1 MLYMNSLIIRT
12 QKKSN
17 FLFITFAISIAVM
30 TFFEALKEPLFGD
43 LNLWES
49 HWITVVFSSVL
60 ATFFASFTFDAIR
73 KFERKQAEE
82 MHRADQEKLTSI
94 FEMSPLGMFTN
105 TMTGYYIEANQ
116 SFLNIVGY
124 SNEELIKMN
133 CGDITPNK
141 YLYQEKVQLELLNTQ
156 GSYGPYEKE
165 YIHKD
170 GHLIPVSLSG
180 VLLTDKSGLKSIC
193 SIVEDVSKVKLNAES
208 SKLAEMVYE
217 HTSEAIIIMNDDDV
231 IISVNPAFTKITG
244 YTKEEITFKN
254 FHTLSFNCLDK
265 SSFDS
270 MTQAVSN
277 VGQWQ
282 GEMKLQNK
290 SDNSYLVWL
299 TVNTIY
305 NEDKSVHFRVSIF
318 SDITQRKASE
328 EVILQQANFD
338 SLTGLPNRRLFHDRL
353 AQEIKRATRCGTK
366 LALIFLDLDHFKEIN
381 DTFGHE
387 MGDILLKEAAKRLNT
402 SVRDTDTVARFGGD
416 EFIIIISNFSDSE
429 IVERIAQELLHK
441 MSQPFQ
447 LNTKDAHVSAS
458 IGISFFPDDAT
469 KANDLLKHADQAM
482 YYAKNNGKNRSS
494 YFTAT
499 MQNLAKARILIVN
512 DLHIALAKNQFV
524 LYYQPIIDLSTGQ
537 VNKAEA
543 LIRWFHPLRGI
554 VSPLEFI
561 PIAEEFGLIHDIG
574 NWVFQDAAKQ
584 LIKLKAL
591 HNSEFQISINKSP
604 VQFQNKGHS
613 QNNWIEYLKQ
623 LGLPG
628 QSIVVEITE
637 GLLMNTNDFTNKK
650 LIELHE
656 AGVKLSLDDF
666 GTGYSSLSYL
676 KKYDIDYIK
685 IDRSFVTN
693 LREGSDDSVICEA
706 IIVMAHK
713 LGIKVVAEGIETNE
727 QRNILLEAG
736 CDYGQGYLFSKPLP
750 IEELVDFIGNNPY

>member
-1 MLYMNSLIIRT
+1 
-12 QKKSN
+12 
-17 FLFITFAISIAVM
+17 
-30 TFFEALKEPLFGD
+30 
-43 LNLWES
+43 
-49 HWITVVFSSVL
+49 
-60 ATFFASFTFDAIR
+60 
-73 KFERKQAEE
+73 
-82 MHRADQEKLTSI
+82 
-94 FEMSPLGMFTN
+94 
-105 TMTGYYIEANQ
+105 
-116 SFLNIVGY
+116 
-124 SNEELIKMN
+124 
-133 CGDITPNK
+133 
-141 YLYQEKVQLELLNTQ
+141 
-156 GSYGPYEKE
+156 
-165 YIHKD
+165 
-170 GHLIPVSLSG
+170 
-180 VLLTDKSGLKSIC
+180 
-193 SIVEDVSKVKLNAES
+193 
-208 SKLAEMVYE
+208 
-217 HTSEAIIIMNDDDV
+217 
-231 IISVNPAFTKITG
+231 
-244 YTKEEITFKN
+244 
-254 FHTLSFNCLDK
+254 
-265 SSFDS
+265 
-270 MTQAVSN
+270 
-277 VGQWQ
+277 
-282 GEMKLQNK
+282 
-290 SDNSYLVWL
+290 
-299 TVNTIY
+299 
-305 NEDKSVHFRVSIF
+305 
-318 SDITQRKASE
+318 
-328 EVILQQANFD
+328 
-338 SLTGLPNRRLFHDRL
+338 
-353 AQEIKRATRCGTK
+353 
-366 LALIFLDLDHFKEIN
+366 
-381 DTFGHE
+381 
-387 MGDILLKEAAKRLNT
+387 
-402 SVRDTDTVARFGGD
+402 
-416 EFIIIISNFSDSE
+416 
-429 IVERIAQELLHK
+429 
-441 MSQPFQ
+441 
-447 LNTKDAHVSAS
+447 
-458 IGISFFPDDAT
+458 
-469 KANDLLKHADQAM
+469 M

-750 IEELVDFIGNNPY
+750 IEELDDFIGNNPY